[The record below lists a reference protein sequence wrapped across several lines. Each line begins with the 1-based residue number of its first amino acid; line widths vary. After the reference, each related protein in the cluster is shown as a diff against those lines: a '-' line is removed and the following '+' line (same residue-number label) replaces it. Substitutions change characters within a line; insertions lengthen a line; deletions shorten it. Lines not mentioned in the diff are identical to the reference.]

1 VNRKIP
7 AVAVAAALTL
17 PGAAVAADPLDL
29 RFAGEPTV
37 AEQMQAHRHHQVHRQ
52 LVRRYQG
59 LTGERRRAWSVQ
71 RLQKEIRAE
80 KRERRERRAQRRAAR
95 QAQAAT
101 PQAQA
106 AAPQAPA
113 SHGQA
118 AVPGH
123 LAAIAA
129 CESGGDPSA
138 VGGGGAYRGKYQFDH
153 QTWASVGGSGDPAAA
168 SEAEQDM
175 RAAMLYQRAGASP
188 WPTCGR

>member
-17 PGAAVAADPLDL
+17 PAAAVAADPLDL

-59 LTGERRRAWSVQ
+59 LTGERRRAWSVN
-71 RLQKEIRAE
+71 RLQQAIRAE
-80 KRERRERRAQRRAAR
+80 KRERRERRAAR
-95 QAQAAT
+95 QAAA
-101 PQAQA
+101 AAAAAA

-113 SHGQA
+113 PAQGGST

-138 VGGGGAYRGKYQFDH
+138 VGGGGTYRGKYQFDH